1 MKKIAFSLLLLISL
15 ALLVGCAPATVD
27 ISFTSADGEI
37 YKTMEVELDALAE
50 LTLPAPEKTGHEF
63 AGWYTDSEL
72 TAQFDAATVDKRTEA
87 LTLYPKFTPKE
98 YTVTLRYLDRESVET
113 YKYGEEISI
122 YVPDQVTKFF
132 GGLYSDAEYTTPCE
146 LPDTMPDEN
155 IVVYARWID
164 KYTVSASVSM
174 DGVLTLTGGSLLQS
188 ITRANDTHAPI
199 VVSEV
204 KYGYKYVGYEV
215 NGQRYTDTTIDL
227 GKINAD
233 TEILIIAD
241 YATYELP
248 IINIDTNGVPIVN
261 KYDYVDM
268 TFSMTNTDGELEDVT
283 GGVRYRGNSTYSFS
297 KKPYRIKFDKKQS
310 LFGLEKAKSWVL
322 LADYLDPTGL
332 KNHTAFNIAD
342 EAGFRFVATT
352 HKVNLYLNGEYM
364 GLFTLCEQMQE
375 NEGRIDI
382 EKDIT
387 EDMTDLFD
395 FNFFISMD
403 GKVLEDDEAVLGETY
418 FYLPQYER
426 YVELKYPEKSDFASE
441 EQFESFFSQL
451 QEYMEDIFYMFDTKD
466 AEAIKAA
473 CNVDSLVNFA
483 IIDQIMGENDHSRN
497 SFNMFYT
504 TTSDNAAE
512 NGRLNFGPIWDYDSS
527 LHTAWTREP
536 DVLFELSDKET
547 YSNVFL
553 KAVRDVPEFAEM
565 RNEKWH
571 SYFAPRLTEY
581 ISEYDALAASMK
593 ESLELNAAK
602 WYTNP
607 EKHPEGLLENSISHL
622 KAFLVY
628 RLELFN
634 DKWALDEE

>member
-1 MKKIAFSLLLLISL
+1 MRKIGISLLLLISL
-15 ALLVGCAPATVD
+15 SLLVSCTSATVD

-37 YKTMEVELDALAE
+37 YKTIEVEFDALAE
-50 LTLPAPEKTGHEF
+50 LTFPTPEKIGHEF
-63 AGWYTDSEL
+63 VGWYTDSEF
-72 TAQFDAATVDKRTEA
+72 TSQFDVATVGKHTKK

-98 YTVTLRYLDRESVET
+98 YTVTLRYRDCVSVET

-122 YVPDQVTKFF
+122 YVPAQVV
-132 GGLYSDAEYTTPCE
+132 GLYSDTEYTIPYE
-146 LPDTMPDEN
+146 LPSTMPAEN
-155 IVVYARWID
+155 IVVYAKCIG

-174 DGVLTLTGGSLLQS
+174 DDVLTLTGGSLLQS
-188 ITRANDTHAPI
+188 ITEANDTHTPI
-199 VVSEV
+199 VVSDV
-204 KYGYKYVGYEV
+204 KYGYRYVGYEV
-215 NGQRYTDTTIDL
+215 NGQRYTDTIIDL
-227 GKINAD
+227 GRISAD

-248 IINIDTNGVPIVN
+248 IINIDTAGVSIEN

-268 TFSMTNTDGELEDVT
+268 TFSITNTADELDGVT

-310 LFGLEKAKSWVL
+310 LFGLDKAKSWVL

-332 KNHTAFNIAD
+332 KNHTAFSIAD

-352 HKVNLYLNGEYM
+352 HKVNLYLNGEYI

-387 EDMTDLFD
+387 EDMTNLFD
-395 FNFFISMD
+395 FNFFIAMD
-403 GKVLEDDEAVLGETY
+403 GKVLEDAEAVMGETY
-418 FYLPQYER
+418 FYLSEYDR
-426 YVELKYPEKSDFASE
+426 YVELKYPEKEAFVSE
-441 EQFESFFSQL
+441 EQFESFFNQL

-473 CNVDSLVNFA
+473 CNVDSLVNFT
-483 IIDQIMGENDHSRN
+483 IIDQIMGENDHARN

-504 TTSDNAAE
+504 TTSDNVAE
-512 NGRLNFGPIWDYDSS
+512 NGKLNFGPIWDYDSS

-536 DVLFELSDKET
+536 DVLFELSDNET

-553 KAVRDVPEFAEM
+553 KAVHGISEFATM

-581 ISEYDALAASMK
+581 LSEYDALVDSMR
-593 ESLELNAAK
+593 ESLELNAAM

-607 EKHPEGLLENSISHL
+607 EKHPEGLLENSITHL
-622 KAFLVY
+622 KAFLQH

-634 DKWALDEE
+634 EKWALDEE